1 MTSILEDQNRA
12 TGVLRTSGKN
22 SNNTLP
28 KNTRILRAEDLVF
41 GSILNLKKK
50 YPSPRFSFNPFVK
63 VDLKTGKFILDK
75 EDQDFINA
83 LESKLS
89 KKFEDNELAEN
100 VLGDLD
106 VES

>member
-1 MTSILEDQNRA
+1 MKILQNRA
-12 TGVLRTSGKN
+12 IGVHRASNKN

-41 GSILNLKKK
+41 GTMLNLRKK
-50 YPSPRFSFNPFVK
+50 YPSPRFTFNPFVK

-83 LESKLS
+83 LENKLS

-100 VLGDLD
+100 VLGDMEIKD
-106 VES
+106 